1 VPLLRYR
8 VMRSKDVRR
17 VMAAGDV
24 VLGLAALP
32 APVGPAAIVTALD
45 LLGHPFPK
53 VRQTVAER
61 LYHVLLAGVDFPWA
75 PAGSSDAAAG
85 KLMGTPW
92 NGEWRDVVPA
102 RDALYGVFG
111 LELPEKRMGAV
122 APDGSQWGGFAGNGD
137 LDVEAHEGGAAAASD
152 ENASYLALVKDAG
165 Y

>member
-1 VPLLRYR
+1 
-8 VMRSKDVRR
+8 MRSKDVRR
-17 VMAAGDV
+17 VMAAGGV

-32 APVGPAAIVTALD
+32 APAGPAAIVTALD

-102 RDALYGVFG
+102 RDGCRQRRLGRGSARSGGSCSQRRERKLLGTRERCRLLIVSG
-111 LELPEKRMGAV
+111 TLHEDGAV
-122 APDGSQWGGFAGNGD
+122 RQK
-137 LDVEAHEGGAAAASD
+137 EREG
-152 ENASYLALVKDAG
+152 
-165 Y
+165 